1 MITNVT
7 QLEGALQHLATLQRM
22 QEAMRVHL
30 QQTDPAFFP
39 TASEGY
45 SRRIEELQEEIIE
58 YLRERPAESPVAVR
72 FSGPMMKPGIV
83 RATLVSNLIAGLQS
97 ALYRVGRAISTEH
110 AEEDTVQGLHSTFG
124 LNLIATAPGS
134 FVLAMDLAPRQQLSL
149 FDEYDMASS
158 AVEKL
163 IGYVNEL
170 QEGPQDYTGDPA
182 TLRGLQKMA
191 SLIKREVERIEIL
204 YHDRGRR
211 AEAVFDSVV
220 RGRIEYLLGA
230 SEESE
235 RTIRGQ
241 LVQIN
246 VENRTCRVHPTGQAL
261 VTCDYDEGLEEDLI
275 SALKREVEL
284 AGEFDIVAS
293 GNYRITKIERFRVLD
308 TEDTD
313 L

>member
-1 MITNVT
+1 
-7 QLEGALQHLATLQRM
+7 
-22 QEAMRVHL
+22 MRVHL
-30 QQTDPAFFP
+30 QQTDPSFFP
-39 TASEGY
+39 TVSEGY

-72 FSGPMMKPGIV
+72 LSGPMTKPGIV

-97 ALYRVGRAISTEH
+97 ALYRVGRVISTEH
-110 AEEDTVQGLHSTFG
+110 AEEDAVQGLHSTFG

-134 FVLAMDLAPRQQLSL
+134 FILAMDLAPRQQLSL
-149 FDEYDMASS
+149 FEEYDIASL

-182 TLRGLQKMA
+182 TLRGLQKIA
-191 SLIKREVERIEIL
+191 SLIKRDVERIEIL

-211 AEAVFDSVV
+211 AEATFDPVV

-230 SEESE
+230 PEESE
-235 RTIRGQ
+235 RTVRGQ

-246 VENRTCRVHPTGQAL
+246 VENRTCRVHPSGQVL
-261 VTCDYDEGLEEDLI
+261 VTCDYDESLEEDLI

-308 TEDTD
+308 TEDAD